1 MNPRGKKWFPIPP
14 LGLVL
19 DIIITTIGILL
30 VMQAAYGLGLKSEF
44 DRIMALIVG
53 VWLLSMAVI
62 DKRLKSMDE
71 SLTMIGMASATKDIL
86 KTINAANKKMREI
99 QENGTKTGNGAKAA
113 QEADHFDT
121 TAKTGAHE

>member
-1 MNPRGKKWFPIPP
+1 MNTKLKKH
-14 LGLVL
+14 LVNIIARVF
-19 DIIITTIGILL
+19 DILITLFGILC
-30 VMQAAYGLGLKSEF
+30 VVQASYGLGLKSEF

-53 VWLLSMAVI
+53 VWVLSMAVI

-86 KTINAANKKMREI
+86 KTINVAHKKMREI
-99 QENGTKTGNGAKAA
+99 QEHDTKTGNGAKAA
-113 QEADHFDT
+113 KEADHFDT